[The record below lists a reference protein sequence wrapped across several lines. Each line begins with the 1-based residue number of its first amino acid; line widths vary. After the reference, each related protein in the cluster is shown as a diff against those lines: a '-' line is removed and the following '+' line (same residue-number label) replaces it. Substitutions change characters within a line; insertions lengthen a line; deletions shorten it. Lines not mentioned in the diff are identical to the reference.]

1 MKLLSLV
8 TAKGRKN
15 TAGCRKLAVFFLSCL
30 FIFSSCSAKPS
41 LNKQTPEIPFVSGG
55 KLYSFPAAV
64 ENQFS
69 VKSYKLFNDNEAFAQ
84 RAVSS
89 SQKAGALLAWDKNS
103 QCLYHIEG
111 SSTDKARILAKVQHP
126 GYIAYVNQ
134 NYVLTQTNSFD
145 DNKGF
150 GFALYK
156 IKYSHGLQKLKL
168 KPVWKGNV
176 DCFVADCF
184 FTEEGICISGGNRE
198 DTKNNVFYITK
209 KGIHKCFSTDK
220 KADFLRLLNV
230 GDSVYAFLS
239 GREKS
244 SAEPVIFSFA
254 LEGRDSSENQSISLK
269 EDALLPVAFDCF
281 FGYGFAME
289 VSGLLVLPA
298 SVKGSINFLCYDYK
312 AGCIRKLVPDVTGC
326 IAALGQ
332 GEVAAVGEADTGSG
346 AEAGTGTVA
355 EGFYYLARD
364 PLIEDSYY
372 GISFFDGN
380 ASRKVWEIK

>member
-8 TAKGRKN
+8 TAKDRKN

-30 FIFSSCSAKPS
+30 FVFSSCSAKASVNSRP
-41 LNKQTPEIPFVSGG
+41 LEIPFVSGG
-55 KLYSFPAAV
+55 KLYSFPVAA

-69 VKSYKLFNDNEAFAQ
+69 VKNYKLFNDNEAFTQ

-89 SQKAGALLAWDKNS
+89 SKKAGALLAWDKNS

-111 SSTDKARILAKVQHP
+111 NTTDKARILAKVLLP

-150 GFALYK
+150 GFVLYK
-156 IKYSHGLQKLKL
+156 IKYSHGLQELKL

-209 KGIHKCFSTDK
+209 KGIHKCFTTAKNS
-220 KADFLRLLNV
+220 DFLRLLNT

-239 GREKS
+239 GRDKT
-244 SAEPVIFSFA
+244 SAEPVLFRFA
-254 LEGRDSSENQSISLK
+254 LENKDSSENMIISLK
-269 EDALLPVAFDCF
+269 NEALLPEAFECF
-281 FGYGFAME
+281 FGYGFVME
-289 VSGLLVLPA
+289 PGELLVLPA
-298 SVKGSINFLCYDYK
+298 SINGSINFICYDYK
-312 AGCIRKLVPDVTGC
+312 ARCIKRLVPDVTGC
-326 IAALGQ
+326 IAALGNAS
-332 GEVAAVGEADTGSG
+332 GE
-346 AEAGTGTVA
+346 GTGA
-355 EGFYYLARD
+355 ADGGFYYMARD
-364 PLIEDSYY
+364 PLIENSYY